1 MMGGILAAL
10 TQVAMV
16 SFALG
21 LSRVK
26 AWPELGLALDSPAG
40 SGWTGGS

>member
-1 MMGGILAAL
+1 MMATILAAL
-10 TQVAMV
+10 TWVEII

-26 AWPELGLALDSPAG
+26 ALPKLSLALDSPAG
-40 SGWTGGS
+40 SE